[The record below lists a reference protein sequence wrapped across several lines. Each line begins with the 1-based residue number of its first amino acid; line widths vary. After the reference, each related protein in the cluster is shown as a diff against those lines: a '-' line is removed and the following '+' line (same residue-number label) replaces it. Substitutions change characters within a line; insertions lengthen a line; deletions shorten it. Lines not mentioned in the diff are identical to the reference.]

1 MKRKA
6 ILLTLILLLLLVN
19 AVQAM
24 GSANYSLD
32 WMVPLT
38 SAGGGHA
45 ASTNYSIN
53 YTVGQSVIGESN
65 STSYATNLGFW
76 QTFVNFLHQWLPLV
90 FKM

>member
-6 ILLTLILLLLLVN
+6 ILLTLLLLLLLVN
-19 AVQAM
+19 GVQAM
-24 GSANYSLD
+24 GSTNYSLD

-53 YTVGQSVIGESN
+53 YTVGQSVIGEAS
-65 STSYATNLGFW
+65 STTYATNLGFW
-76 QTFVNFLHQWLPLV
+76 QTFVNLLRQWLPLTL
-90 FKM
+90 K